1 MDCALICSAQMNKWA
16 PFILFLTGPSISI
29 LRVIW
34 VSQSFLKEEKNLIK
48 TVGCHRGATLI
59 MV

>member
-34 VSQSFLKEEKNLIK
+34 VSQSFLKEEKNLI
-48 TVGCHRGATLI
+48 
-59 MV
+59 